1 MKRSSF
7 IKSLGV
13 LAGVAFIPESK
24 SEKLTLPSYTSDAD
38 HKFAFYI
45 DGVERLRI
53 TSSGNIG
60 MGVLNPKQRLEVTK
74 RVNGGMSPLYKRIK

>member
-7 IKSLGV
+7 IKSLGA

-24 SEKLTLPSYTSDAD
+24 PEKLTLPSYTSDAD
-38 HKFAFYI
+38 HKFAFYT

-53 TSSGNIG
+53 TSSGNLGIWAG
-60 MGVLNPKQRLEVTK
+60 PNPDAKLGIYEGK
-74 RVNGGMSPLYKRIK
+74 GK

>member
-1 MKRSSF
+1 MNRLDF

-13 LAGVAFIPESK
+13 LVGAAFIPKAEPIS
-24 SEKLTLPSYTSDAD
+24 
-38 HKFAFYI
+38 
-45 DGVERLRI
+45 VERMRI

-60 MGVLNPKQRLEVTK
+60 MGVLNPKQKLEVIR

>member
-13 LAGVAFIPESK
+13 LVGAAFIPESK
-24 SEKLTLPSYTSDAD
+24 STPF
-38 HKFAFYI
+38 KFEGIGYPHPY
-45 DGVERLRI
+45 ERMRI
-53 TSSGNIG
+53 TSSGNVG
-60 MGVLNPKQRLEVTK
+60 MGVLNPKQILKVTK